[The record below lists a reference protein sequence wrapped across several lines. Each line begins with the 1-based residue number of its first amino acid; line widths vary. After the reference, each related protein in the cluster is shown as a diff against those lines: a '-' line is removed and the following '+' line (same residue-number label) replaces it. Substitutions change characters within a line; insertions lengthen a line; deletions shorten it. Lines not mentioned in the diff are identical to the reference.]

1 MAKQKEEVNEKP
13 KRVRRVRKVTAAEQ
27 PQVETPQQEIDLVV
41 PMVFP
46 SDPVWVDSLKRTRE
60 EMHRFDS
67 EDEKS
72 KRFRSWGLERLMI
85 QAALKAMPW
94 IRRVH
99 ILLSGETQR
108 QAWMDK
114 LGDNVVVHYHAD
126 FMPHDVLPTFSPMAI
141 ELYLHR
147 IPDLADRFIYA
158 NDDMFAVGK
167 LKPTDFFTEDG
178 KAVWMPDIELNKR
191 NAFHRMCNKGL
202 QLAAKDAGK
211 ELFSDKYVWLTGHGF
226 SPLLKAT
233 IEDVWSRQAKELTE
247 ASLRFRDSES
257 LNQYLWLYCQ
267 TLRGECVKDRH
278 NIVFLTTTASEK
290 DVQRAFDAKTAKV
303 VCVNDLGDGN
313 HKNVS
318 LWIADALSVNP

>member
-1 MAKQKEEVNEKP
+1 MTKKTEEMNEKP
-13 KRVRRVRKVTAAEQ
+13 KRVRRVRKAKVEET

-72 KRFRSWGLERLMI
+72 KRFRSWGLEKLMI
-85 QAALKAMPW
+85 QAAMKSMSW
-94 IRRVH
+94 IRKVH
-99 ILLSGETQR
+99 ILLSGETQK
-108 QAWMDK
+108 QPWMTGEK
-114 LGDNVVVHYHAD
+114 IAVHYHAD
-126 FMPHDVLPTFSPMAI
+126 FMPQDVLPTFSPMAI

-158 NDDMFAVGK
+158 NDDMFAVGDLK
-167 LKPTDFFTEDG
+167 LTDFFTEDG
-178 KAVWMPDIELNKR
+178 KAVWMPDIELNNR

-202 QLAAKDAGK
+202 QLAAQDAGK
-211 ELFSDKYVWLTGHGF
+211 EPFSDKYVWLTGHGF

-233 IEDVWSRQAKELTE
+233 IADVWSRHEKELTE

-267 TLRGECVKDRH
+267 MLRGECVKDRH
-278 NIVFLTTTASEK
+278 KIAFLTTNASEK
-290 DVQRAFDAKTAKV
+290 DVQRAFDQKTAKV

-313 HKNVS
+313 HKKVA
-318 LWIADALSVNP
+318 LWIAAALSVNP